1 MFAASMSQGQTMI
14 YNIYPYNNE
23 KRVERERERER
34 ERELQT
40 ETDVGVNE
48 I

>member
-23 KRVERERERER
+23 KRVEREREG
-34 ERELQT
+34 ERELQIA
-40 ETDVGVNE
+40 TDVGVNE